1 MKMNQCIDAGR
12 PGCCPCELAEHGACL
27 VCGKLRGETCQ
38 ECSWQGVCI
47 ASLYEQNGR
56 KLVKGRSEKLLPVR
70 EIRNYSD
77 DFKVFILE
85 ADKGFCQ
92 KAQTAGAYVFVRRD
106 GEKTWYDAPVS
117 VLKAEPDTGMLHL
130 GVYRCGAKTDSL
142 FQAQDFLWIRGIY
155 YNALAGMGTLSE
167 NSEETFVY
175 AKGIAIAPLRNF
187 LDGGSRYTRWMKNL
201 HLYIDLE
208 KIGFDF
214 FREYFGD
221 LPAEAIEVRSFARE
235 GLCSLDD
242 LDRLEESRQANV
254 LALTSP
260 FYAGQV
266 ERAAGRPVVRPI
278 EGNLCCGEGV
288 CGACTFTD
296 SLGQTVRRCKMRG

>member
-92 KAQTAGAYVFVRRD
+92 KAQTAGVEIMAYDCRV
-106 GEKTWYDAPVS
+106 
-117 VLKAEPDTGMLHL
+117 EPDLLELDEPVEVEL
-130 GVYRCGAKTDSL
+130 G
-142 FQAQDFLWIRGIY
+142 
-155 YNALAGMGTLSE
+155 
-167 NSEETFVY
+167 
-175 AKGIAIAPLRNF
+175 
-187 LDGGSRYTRWMKNL
+187 
-201 HLYIDLE
+201 
-208 KIGFDF
+208 
-214 FREYFGD
+214 
-221 LPAEAIEVRSFARE
+221 
-235 GLCSLDD
+235 
-242 LDRLEESRQANV
+242 
-254 LALTSP
+254 
-260 FYAGQV
+260 
-266 ERAAGRPVVRPI
+266 
-278 EGNLCCGEGV
+278 
-288 CGACTFTD
+288 
-296 SLGQTVRRCKMRG
+296 